1 MQPLPE
7 RRYPLALL
15 TRSGCRRRWP
25 FPLHTFAAATALALA
40 LPSARAAAQQSGT
53 LRGSVASSDKNPLP
67 NARISVV
74 GTALAATADSA
85 GNFRIS
91 VLPLGSQ
98 SVEVKLLG
106 YGSILLPVQIE
117 SGRDARLQV
126 ILTAI
131 AIPLQTVNV
140 TADTLVLP
148 EMRRFAERR
157 ARGSGTFFTRDE
169 IDHMEARA
177 FTDIL
182 RRVPGMQI
190 ESFEGS
196 FGPTYS
202 VQTFRSQG
210 TNGGRSCQVQF
221 YVNGVPFNSVGD
233 REINHFISP
242 GEVAAVEVY
251 TGASQIP
258 PEFNSS
264 MYNARC
270 GVVLIWTRISTS
282 PSRSN

>member
-1 MQPLPE
+1 
-7 RRYPLALL
+7 
-15 TRSGCRRRWP
+15 
-25 FPLHTFAAATALALA
+25 
-40 LPSARAAAQQSGT
+40 
-53 LRGSVASSDKNPLP
+53 
-67 NARISVV
+67 
-74 GTALAATADSA
+74 
-85 GNFRIS
+85 
-91 VLPLGSQ
+91 
-98 SVEVKLLG
+98 
-106 YGSILLPVQIE
+106 
-117 SGRDARLQV
+117 
-126 ILTAI
+126 
-131 AIPLQTVNV
+131 
-140 TADTLVLP
+140 
-148 EMRRFAERR
+148 
-157 ARGSGTFFTRDE
+157 
-169 IDHMEARA
+169 
-177 FTDIL
+177 
-182 RRVPGMQI
+182 MQI